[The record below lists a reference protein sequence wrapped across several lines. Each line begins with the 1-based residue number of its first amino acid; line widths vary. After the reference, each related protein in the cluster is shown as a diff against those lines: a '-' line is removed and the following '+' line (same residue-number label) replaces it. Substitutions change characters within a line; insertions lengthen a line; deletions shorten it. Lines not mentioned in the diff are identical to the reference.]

1 MEYRK
6 FQIKE
11 IGSFSLKYEITM
23 GSTYFRI
30 ISGKLLSRTYTMS
43 DKEGFE
49 VLRFKTKNLISNEY
63 HILKEDQV
71 IAKIS
76 YNSLFQKYNLIIH
89 MMNYNYVIKGENLRW
104 TVSKD
109 EDEIAFIVRKNGVQR
124 GLIYELAILENE
136 AYDCIVTA
144 TIILEFLMQDAGDKV

>member
-1 MEYRK
+1 VEYLK

-23 GSTYFRI
+23 GSAYYRI
-30 ISGKLLSRTYTMS
+30 ISGKLLSRTYTMF
-43 DKEGFE
+43 DKAGFE
-49 VLRFKTKNLISNEY
+49 VLKFKTKNLISSEY

-71 IAKIS
+71 VAKIS

-89 MMNYNYVIKGENLRW
+89 MINNNYIIKGENLKW

-109 EDEIAFIVRKNGVQR
+109 EKEIAIIVRKNGVQR

-144 TIILEFLMQDAGDKV
+144 TIILEFLMQDAGDIV